1 MNTPFTHSFHKA
13 VVTSK
18 LFFGFTTL
26 TSMAQTTPNTQPPT
40 TAAKPTAAPVQTTS
54 APAVATQNPNAP
66 VRIAPAQQPVNGQVG
81 NNPLNTNES
90 VPTNQLQNQTIQ
102 QPMNGQVGTNP
113 KNFDRSIPTSQLHN
127 IQNTAPTTQTGNA
140 TPAGTG
146 YNTSGGIVN
155 STALQSDAATEVHY
169 HYHYGSAGQPIGT
182 APAGYAQATYENPDK
197 LDQSPQAMNNQSA
210 SGGENSMYNYAN
222 NNDYGGMYT
231 YQNDNYNPNSRVNN
245 GGGAGTAA
253 TWNPYMADGSGRL
266 TYNGDGGGGIEG
278 FND

>member
-13 VVTSK
+13 VVTSM
-18 LFFGFTTL
+18 LLFGFTTL

-54 APAVATQNPNAP
+54 TPAVATQNPNAP

-90 VPTNQLQNQTIQ
+90 VPTNQLQNQTIR

-182 APAGYAQATYENPDK
+182 APAGYAKATYENPDK
-197 LDQSPQAMNNQSA
+197 LDQSPQGANMQS
-210 SGGENSMYNYAN
+210 SSSGENSEYKSCLL
-222 NNDYGGMYT
+222 YT
-231 YQNDNYNPNSRVNN
+231 SD
-245 GGGAGTAA
+245 AA
-253 TWNPYMADGSGRL
+253 D
-266 TYNGDGGGGIEG
+266 E
-278 FND
+278 